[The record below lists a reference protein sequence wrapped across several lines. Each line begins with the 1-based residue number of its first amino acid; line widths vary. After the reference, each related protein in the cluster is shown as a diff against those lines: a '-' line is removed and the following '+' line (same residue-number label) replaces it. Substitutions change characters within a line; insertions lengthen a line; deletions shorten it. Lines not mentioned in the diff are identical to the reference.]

1 MNFITNPLCIAS
13 ITIRESS
20 GDRWDIPVKY
30 LKRIFLKTKGLYRK
44 MLFHVFDLFFH
55 VESPFYL
62 VGLCRSV
69 LVHKTIFPHDVP
81 VSIF

>member
-20 GDRWDIPVKY
+20 GVKWDISVKY
-30 LKRIFLKTKGLYRK
+30 LKRIFSKPKACIEK

-55 VESPFYL
+55 VESPFCL